1 MQSSNPTEEDL
12 LMQELFGPDDDD
24 DDELNE
30 EPVPEL
36 NCLSCFVNLTKR
48 RCSVCNV
55 CALCSSECEQSY
67 SRRCNGGAACAFH
80 ILHARNDGNGLV
92 MNTETALMSPLI
104 TGVAAGEA
112 LTHALKVFVATLSLN
127 PELPL
132 HENSVVGLSFV
143 PIAEQSFSVA
153 MKRSLDINWSADTE
167 SDALLKVMVLRLSQL
182 ATSQMTNGCSL
193 PNGTKLGS
201 QVFLLGKPVKHP
213 TTKTYSLQIDIIQ
226 ITNAT
231 LASTEELRSVYT
243 KEDVSIRPFFC
254 QAMDVVK
261 KDNFFGFDATPR
273 LRPVSLEGA
282 TPLLTT
288 SALLTALPFSS
299 MPASA

>member
-1 MQSSNPTEEDL
+1 ME
-12 LMQELFGPDDDD
+12 ELFGIDEDEEDDV
-24 DDELNE
+24 NE
-30 EPVPEL
+30 EETVSEL

-48 RCSVCNV
+48 RCSVCGV
-55 CALCSSECEQSY
+55 CALCSPECENSY
-67 SRRCNGGAACAFH
+67 KSRCNGGAACAFH
-80 ILHARNDGNGLV
+80 NLHARNDGNGLV

-112 LTHALKVFVATLSLN
+112 LTHALKVFVATLALN

-143 PIAEQSFSVA
+143 PIAKQSFSVA
-153 MKRSLDINWSADTE
+153 MKRSLDINWSADAE

-182 ATSQMTNGCSL
+182 ATSQMTNGRAL
-193 PNGTKLGS
+193 PNGTRLGS

-213 TTKTYSLQIDIIQ
+213 TTKTYTLQIDIIQ

-231 LASTEELRSVYT
+231 LASTDELRSVYAE
-243 KEDVSIRPFFC
+243 EDVSIRPFFC

-261 KDNFFGFDATPR
+261 KEGFVAFDATPR
-273 LRPVSLEGA
+273 LRPVSLEGV

-288 SALLTALPFSS
+288 SALLTALPLLST
-299 MPASA
+299 PASA